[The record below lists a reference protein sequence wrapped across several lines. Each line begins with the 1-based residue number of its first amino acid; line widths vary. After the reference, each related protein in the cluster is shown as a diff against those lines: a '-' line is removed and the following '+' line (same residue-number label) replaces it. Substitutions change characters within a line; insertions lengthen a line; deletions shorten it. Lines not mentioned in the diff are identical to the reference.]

1 MTWISAKKN
10 AEKKLKLDVAGG
22 DFVIFLFSDDEHAP
36 AKCPYI
42 ATKRSSSEWKGSKAE
57 LKAVTKS
64 SVYRL

>member
-1 MTWISAKKN
+1 LKDFSDDLNFGKKN

-42 ATKRSSSEWKGSKAE
+42 ATERSSSE
-57 LKAVTKS
+57 
-64 SVYRL
+64 